1 MGGIMRRKRK
11 RNNHIGYPK
20 PQHTNRAYIWIRNN
34 SIDQEMNFDNSSM
47 LMLVIAKD
55 VTGEYYDW

>member
-1 MGGIMRRKRK
+1 MKRK

-34 SIDQEMNFDNSSM
+34 SIDQELNFDNSRL
-47 LMLVIAKD
+47 LMAVISKH
-55 VTGEYYDW
+55 VTGEYYDCI

>member
-1 MGGIMRRKRK
+1 MKRK

-34 SIDQEMNFDNSSM
+34 SIDQELNFDNSRL
-47 LMLVIAKD
+47 LMTVISKH
-55 VTGEYYDW
+55 VTGEYYEY